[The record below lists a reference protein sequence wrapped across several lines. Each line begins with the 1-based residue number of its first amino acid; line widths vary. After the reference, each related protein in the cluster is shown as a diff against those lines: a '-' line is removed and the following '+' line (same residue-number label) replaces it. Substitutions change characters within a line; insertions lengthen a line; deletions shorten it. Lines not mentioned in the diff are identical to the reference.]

1 MAEVRRPIEAE
12 IRRPIDNESRQPVD
26 VTIRRP
32 VDYVAA
38 VRRISWGAAL
48 AGVAIALVT
57 QLGLSLLGVGIGV
70 STIDPLTGDTPR
82 AATFGMAA
90 GLWWIVSWC
99 IALWLGGWAAGH
111 LAGMPRRQDATLHG
125 VLTWAFTT
133 LLLFYLLTTAIG
145 SLIGGGFRTLGPLLS
160 ASGKGAAAAV
170 SGLDVPW
177 DNIQR
182 ELATSLRQTGKAPLQ
197 PEALRETARD
207 ATGQSGESNQ
217 DLTGMLD
224 RLIRQGKDAIAA
236 ADRDAVI
243 NVMVARTGMSREQAA
258 QTLQRWEVGYQKAR
272 AEIEQKALQAA
283 DTAAKTLS
291 QVALWAV
298 VALVLGGI
306 AAALGGACG
315 TPRDLSATVVRET

>member
-1 MAEVRRPIEAE
+1 
-12 IRRPIDNESRQPVD
+12 
-26 VTIRRP
+26 
-32 VDYVAA
+32 
-38 VRRISWGAAL
+38 
-48 AGVAIALVT
+48 
-57 QLGLSLLGVGIGV
+57 
-70 STIDPLTGDTPR
+70 
-82 AATFGMAA
+82 
-90 GLWWIVSWC
+90 
-99 IALWLGGWAAGH
+99 
-111 LAGMPRRQDATLHG
+111 MPRRQDATLHG

-145 SLIGGGFRTLGPLLS
+145 SLIGGGFKTLGPLLS

-207 ATGQSGESNQ
+207 ATGQSGADNQ

-224 RLIRQGKDAIAA
+224 RLIRHGKDAIAA

-243 NVMVARTGMSREQAA
+243 NVMVARTSMSREQAA
-258 QTLQRWEVGYQKAR
+258 QTLQRWEESYQKAR
-272 AEIEQKALQAA
+272 AELEQQALQAA

-306 AAALGGACG
+306 AAAIGGACG
-315 TPRDLSATVVRET
+315 TPRDLSAAVVRET